1 MEQCL
6 LCTPDSLCSDD
17 CFEGV
22 KHITFKNCAFQG
34 YGLLHWVAL
43 FDEIESVEYVTI
55 EGSVMSKNAQ
65 NYLQSVTETIRL
77 VFWDCEG
84 L

>member
-1 MEQCL
+1 
-6 LCTPDSLCSDD
+6 
-17 CFEGV
+17 V
-22 KHITFKNCAFQG
+22 KHITFKNYAFQG